1 MVFLLPS
8 TSAAGLYHY
17 HGLVRTP
24 REWSHSLLPLTHY
37 VNGKKEEVKVPTAVD
52 FVLGKVRKDA
62 SNDLLRNINLTHDGE
77 RAVLLHEN
85 AAIRASVIAYY
96 QKTKDGE
103 VRDFTQAQF
112 IPHIIRKALPNAN
125 TTKERMVA

>member
-1 MVFLLPS
+1 M
-8 TSAAGLYHY
+8 
-17 HGLVRTP
+17 
-24 REWSHSLLPLTHY
+24 
-37 VNGKKEEVKVPTAVD
+37 PTAVD

-62 SNDLLRNINLTHDGE
+62 SNDLLRNINLTHDGD
-77 RAVLLHEN
+77 RVVLLHEN